1 MQAILALKTRPSAII
16 TVILATFPNLSSSE
30 MTKSSNRL
38 SPQKVITL
46 SLLLTSASLGVIGA
60 SNPLNKS
67 SRVSELANLVADDDD
82 FLNEFGSNVDKVK
95 SSKPKGGKPA
105 DQMEQL
111 L

>member
-1 MQAILALKTRPSAII
+1 MQAILALKARPSAVI
-16 TVILATFPNLSSSE
+16 TVILATSLNRSSLE
-30 MTKSSNRL
+30 MTRSSNRL
-38 SPQKVITL
+38 SPQKVLTL
-46 SLLLTSASLGVIGA
+46 SLHLTSAFLGVIGA

-105 DQMEQL
+105 GQMEQL